1 MKPKPPFRVVRRCW
15 IAIFVCVALLG
26 LPLQVLA
33 SVEEAVFAGG
43 CFWCLEHDLEG
54 LAGVISVESG
64 YTGGDLP
71 RPTYRQVSSE
81 TTGHQ
86 EAVRVR
92 FDSAQISYA
101 ELLSSYW
108 RNVDPLDAD
117 GQFCD
122 QGDSYRAVI
131 FTRDAQQ
138 NSEAR
143 ESANAAALELAQPNR
158 KLRVQIK
165 PLSEFW
171 LAEDYH
177 QNYAEL
183 NGLKYSFYR
192 FTCGRDRRLDQL
204 WGERARTG
212 QPWEQPDRSNI
223 RKK

>member
-1 MKPKPPFRVVRRCW
+1 MKTTFRPLRRWW
-15 IAIFVCVALLG
+15 IAIFLCVALLG

-54 LAGVISVESG
+54 LTGVISAESG

-71 RPTYRQVSSE
+71 RPTYRQVSSK

-92 FDSAQISYA
+92 FDASQISYA
-101 ELLSSYW
+101 ELLRSYW
-108 RNVDPLDAD
+108 RNVDPLDGD

-122 QGDSYRAVI
+122 QGDSYRPVI
-131 FTRDAQQ
+131 FTRDDQQ
-138 NSEAR
+138 ASEAR
-143 ESANAAALELAQPNR
+143 ESADAAALELAQPMSN
-158 KLRVQIK
+158 LRVEIK

-183 NGLKYSFYR
+183 NNIKYNFYR
-192 FTCGRDRRLDQL
+192 YSCGRDRRLDQL
-204 WGERARTG
+204 WGDRARTG
-212 QPWEQPDRSNI
+212 VPWQRPDKGNL